1 MLQTGF
7 VALPWSVRSNTA
19 ARKLDDFDD
28 LLPKVL
34 AAQQPKEC
42 FRHALDPI
50 QHIFLEPN
58 FSCALPF
65 GKSLQSC
72 IPSVPPVEYQKSM
85 DAGPRND
92 QVTHEALTNVRLAE
106 LPSRMREFFLL
117 PSQA

>member
-1 MLQTGF
+1 MTQGGNDPLTPLHRLSTASLNG
-7 VALPWSVRSNTA
+7 VVRAFAYHRYFRFFLSLFFSTPLNEFF
-19 ARKLDDFDD
+19 DDFDD

-72 IPSVPPVEYQKSM
+72 IPSVPPVE
-85 DAGPRND
+85 
-92 QVTHEALTNVRLAE
+92 
-106 LPSRMREFFLL
+106 
-117 PSQA
+117 